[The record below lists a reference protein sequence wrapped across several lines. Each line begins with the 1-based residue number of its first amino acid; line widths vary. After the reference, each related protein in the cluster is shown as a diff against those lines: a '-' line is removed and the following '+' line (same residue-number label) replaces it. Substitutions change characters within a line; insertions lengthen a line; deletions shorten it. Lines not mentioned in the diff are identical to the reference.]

1 MISQKFN
8 SFNLSALLIP
18 TKTKKTFDHD
28 CFHTPT
34 YIILAVN
41 SIFKVF
47 IYFVLN

>member
-1 MISQKFN
+1 MVSEKCN

-41 SIFKVF
+41 SISKAF
-47 IYFVLN
+47 IYLVLN